1 MPVPAVD
8 ADAAE
13 AVSAVR
19 GGPFPLAVGPAP
31 SRRVLTA
38 MRVEAIYRYPVKGLS
53 PEALEEVTLTPGQC
67 LPHDRRFALAQGDA
81 PFDPAAPSWLPKRH
95 FGCLMANA
103 RLALLRTGFDP
114 RTGQLAIRPPDGA
127 PLVASTRTEDGR
139 AAIADFL
146 GAFLGPEARGAP
158 RFVEAPGH
166 NFTDLAA
173 KCVSII
179 GLASLHALEAEV
191 GMELHPLRFRA
202 NLYVSGGEPWA
213 EFGLVGQEI
222 QIGGAR
228 LRVRKRTVRCA
239 ATEVNPDTGERDA
252 EPQRW
257 LRERFGHGDLGVYA
271 EVLEGGRVAAGDAL
285 EPLQADLLH

>member
-1 MPVPAVD
+1 
-8 ADAAE
+8 
-13 AVSAVR
+13 
-19 GGPFPLAVGPAP
+19 
-31 SRRVLTA
+31 

-53 PEALEEVTLTPGQC
+53 PEALEEVALVPGEC

-95 FGCLMANA
+95 FGCLQANA
-103 RLALLRTGFDP
+103 RLALLHTAFDP
-114 RTGQLAIRPPDGA
+114 RSGCLVIRAPDR
-127 PLVASTRTEDGR
+127 PRLVADTRTEEGR
-139 AAIADFL
+139 AEIAAFL
-146 GAFLGPEARGAP
+146 AAFLGPEARGAP

-173 KCVSII
+173 KCVSIV
-179 GLASLHALEAEV
+179 GLSSLHALEAAA
-191 GMELHPLRFRA
+191 GMALDPLRFRA

-213 EFGLVGQEI
+213 EFGLLGQEI

-228 LRVRKRTVRCA
+228 LRVVKRTVRCA
-239 ATEVNPDTGERDA
+239 ATEVNPDTAERDA
-252 EPQRW
+252 KPMRW
-257 LRERFGHGDLGVYA
+257 LREHFGHGDLGVYA